1 MFSKQNIIEGMC
13 LTYRHDYG
21 MLPIQTQMPIKTI
34 MTQLYEHNIIPLL
47 QDLYDDISCDCE
59 QCRAVVPKTILKAI
73 GEINGRQ

>member
-1 MFSKQNIIEGMC
+1 MFSKQKIIEGMC

-21 MLPIQTQMPIKTI
+21 MLLIQAQIPIKNI

-47 QDLYDDISCDCE
+47 KDLYDDISCSCE

-73 GEINGRQ
+73 GDSYGRQ